1 MSYLPGKFVWFE
13 HMSSDVPKARK
24 FYEQLFA
31 WHTEVMPM
39 GDKRYSMIHNG
50 DEGIGGYTE
59 SPAGVPNH
67 WIGYVSVP
75 DVDQTHAAALA
86 AGAKQLMAPTD
97 FGPIGRGSAIKDPTG
112 APFCLWKSKDGDRP
126 DAAQPVVGNWCWNEL
141 WTPDEQTA
149 LAFYEKIIGYTHD
162 TMDMGEQGTYYMLKK
177 DGISRAGVRLVTF
190 APVLKHGLF
199 PLAEIVDALMEM
211 GVQGTSGPVE
221 IEFAHAPGTHL
232 TARSA
237 ADEPRRVPIRSQR
250 CCPATSVR
258 TLRAPAS
265 PARS

>member
-97 FGPIGRGSAIKDPTG
+97 FGPVGRGSAIKDPTG
-112 APFCLWKSKDGDRP
+112 APFCLWKSADADRP
-126 DAAQPVVGNWCWNEL
+126 DAPQAPVGSWCWNEL

-149 LAFYEKIIGYTHD
+149 LAFYEKVFGYTHD

-177 DGISRAGVRLVTF
+177 DGISRAGLMRSVEPKAPSMWLPYVAVADCDATAEKAKSLGGQVVYAPHDIPNVGRFSVLVDPLGAAVAIIKL
-190 APVLKHGLF
+190 AP
-199 PLAEIVDALMEM
+199 M
-211 GVQGTSGPVE
+211 
-221 IEFAHAPGTHL
+221 
-232 TARSA
+232 
-237 ADEPRRVPIRSQR
+237 
-250 CCPATSVR
+250 AT
-258 TLRAPAS
+258 
-265 PARS
+265 

>member
-97 FGPIGRGSAIKDPTG
+97 FGPVGRGSAIKDPTG

-149 LAFYEKIIGYTHD
+149 LAFYEKVIGYTHD

-177 DGISRAGVRLVTF
+177 DGISRAGLMRSVEPKAKPMWLPYV
-190 APVLKHGLF
+190 A
-199 PLAEIVDALMEM
+199 VDDCDA
-211 GVQGTSGPVE
+211 
-221 IEFAHAPGTHL
+221 
-232 TARSA
+232 SA
-237 ADEPRRVPIRSQR
+237 AK
-250 CCPATSVR
+250 ATSLGGQVVY
-258 TLRAPAS
+258 APHDIPNVGRFSVLVDPLGAAVAIIKLV
-265 PARS
+265 PPQA

>member
-126 DAAQPVVGNWCWNEL
+126 DAPQAPVGSWCWNEL

-149 LAFYEKIIGYTHD
+149 LAFYEKVFGYTHD
-162 TMDMGEQGTYYMLKK
+162 TMDMGEQGTYYLLKK
-177 DGISRAGVRLVTF
+177 DGVSRAGLMRSVEPK
-190 APVLKHGLF
+190 APPMWLPYV
-199 PLAEIVDALMEM
+199 AVADCDA
-211 GVQGTSGPVE
+211 
-221 IEFAHAPGTHL
+221 
-232 TARSA
+232 SA
-237 ADEPRRVPIRSQR
+237 AKAKSLGGQVVYAPHDIPNVGRFSVLVDPIG
-250 CCPATSVR
+250 AAIAIIK
-258 TLRAPAS
+258 LAPMAS
-265 PARS
+265 

>member
-97 FGPIGRGSAIKDPTG
+97 FGPVGRGSAIKDPTG
-112 APFCLWKSKDGDRP
+112 APFCLWKSADADRP
-126 DAAQPVVGNWCWNEL
+126 DAPQTPVGSWCWNEL

-149 LAFYEKIIGYTHD
+149 LAFYEKVFGYTHD

-177 DGISRAGVRLVTF
+177 DGVPRAGLMRSVEPKAPPMWLPYVAVADCDATAEKAKSLGGQVVYAPHDIPNVGRFSVLVDPLGAAVAIIKL
-190 APVLKHGLF
+190 APM
-199 PLAEIVDALMEM
+199 A
-211 GVQGTSGPVE
+211 
-221 IEFAHAPGTHL
+221 
-232 TARSA
+232 
-237 ADEPRRVPIRSQR
+237 
-250 CCPATSVR
+250 
-258 TLRAPAS
+258 
-265 PARS
+265 

>member
-97 FGPIGRGSAIKDPTG
+97 FGPVGRGSAIKDPTG
-112 APFCLWKSKDGDRP
+112 APFCLWKSADADRP
-126 DAAQPVVGNWCWNEL
+126 DAPQTPVGSWCWNEL
-141 WTPDEQTA
+141 WTRDEQTA
-149 LAFYEKIIGYTHD
+149 LAFYEKVFGYTHD

-177 DGISRAGVRLVTF
+177 DGISRAGLMRSVEPKAPSMWLPYVAVADCDATAEKAKSLGGQVVYAPHDIPNVGRFSVLVDPLGAAVAIIKL
-190 APVLKHGLF
+190 AP
-199 PLAEIVDALMEM
+199 M
-211 GVQGTSGPVE
+211 
-221 IEFAHAPGTHL
+221 
-232 TARSA
+232 
-237 ADEPRRVPIRSQR
+237 
-250 CCPATSVR
+250 AT
-258 TLRAPAS
+258 
-265 PARS
+265 